1 LLPRRCGSTP
11 RVRIDV
17 ISVIPMTR
25 DHMDVHMFDLLAGDL
40 TVR

>member
-1 LLPRRCGSTP
+1 MP
-11 RVRIDV
+11 RVCIDA
-17 ISVIPMTR
+17 ISVITMTR